1 MIERLLLPHWAVAV
15 EEPINKVCGSTFDEA
30 HGARQ
35 AHRPSFLISQ
45 GREKQMHVRRHNYHR
60 VQIDGHS
67 TLPKATLEDQLP
79 GLCGKMPP
87 FECPECY
94 ENGTIVFEQM
104 RQRPP
109 VGVLPIKV
117 HLC

>member
-1 MIERLLLPHWAVAV
+1 MKWADR
-15 EEPINKVCGSTFDEA
+15 PLMRRM
-30 HGARQ
+30 ARGKLTG
-35 AHRPSFLISQ
+35 HPSSS
-45 GREKQMHVRRHNYHR
+45 RRDVKKQMHVSGYDYHR

-79 GLCGKMPP
+79 GLGGKTPT

-104 RQRPP
+104 R
-109 VGVLPIKV
+109 
-117 HLC
+117 